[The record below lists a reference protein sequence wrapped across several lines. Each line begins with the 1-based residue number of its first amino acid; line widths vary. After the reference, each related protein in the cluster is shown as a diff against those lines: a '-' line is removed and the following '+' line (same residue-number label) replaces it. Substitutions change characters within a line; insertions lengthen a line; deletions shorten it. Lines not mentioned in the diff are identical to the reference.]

1 MTQAKFFRRAP
12 AALLLAVLSLAVAGC
27 GRSAKEEMAA
37 SYCPIPFTVQDAVS
51 LTRFGP
57 GPGRDPRDIVFEAGL
72 GDATSECALGKNLM
86 TLTLRVTVAAS
97 AGPAVGAGAVSVP
110 YFVRVIDGS
119 GQIVQGR
126 EFGATFKLSASK
138 PRGASVEELTLRL
151 PFDKPAD
158 VSYYR
163 IAVGLKPTQEE
174 LEYNRRS
181 AGR

>member
-1 MTQAKFFRRAP
+1 MTQAMLFRRAP
-12 AALLLAVLSLAVAGC
+12 AALGLAVLALVLVGC
-27 GRSAKEEMAA
+27 GRSAKEEAAA
-37 SYCPIPFTVQDAVS
+37 SYCPIPFTVQDTVS

-57 GPGRDPRDIVFEAGL
+57 GPGRDPRDVVFEAGM
-72 GDATSECALGKNLM
+72 GNATSECALGKNQM
-86 TLTLRVTVAAS
+86 NLTLRVTVAAN
-97 AGPAVGAGAVSVP
+97 AGPSIGNGAVSIP

-119 GQIVQGR
+119 GAIVQGR
-126 EFGATFKLSASK
+126 EFNATFTLSASK

-174 LEYNRRS
+174 LDFNRRS
-181 AGR
+181 R